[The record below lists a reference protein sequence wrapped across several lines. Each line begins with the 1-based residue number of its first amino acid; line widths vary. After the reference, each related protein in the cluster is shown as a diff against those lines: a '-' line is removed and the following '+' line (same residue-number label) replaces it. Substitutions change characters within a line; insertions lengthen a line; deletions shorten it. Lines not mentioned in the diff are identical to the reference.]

1 MYTFRCDCVGFII
14 YVGNTRVKFESD
26 FNDVP
31 RGLFATN
38 DEKLAEGLRKH
49 KYFLK
54 GTIIETTPAPTAEET
69 PTTTEEPSGKAE
81 GTGAAPTIYPDVT
94 RTQEAIKI
102 LKEKHGV
109 TTSMRTRDDMLSA
122 ASSVG
127 VSFPKIK

>member
-49 KYFLK
+49 KYFVK
-54 GTIIETTPAPTAEET
+54 GTIVETTPKQAEET
-69 PTTTEEPSGKAE
+69 KQTTSEEKKEDASVASVV
-81 GTGAAPTIYPDVT
+81 YDDVT

-122 ASSVG
+122 AAAAG